1 MTVTLYLKKSPPY
14 PRSFIYVIFQK
25 FYSFSFYIRSMTH
38 FELNF
43 LEKSI
48 RSVSRFFLWGEGR
61 ACGCPVVPVPFK
73 KFFILLFIFGCAGS
87 LLFEGFFSSCGEWGL
102 LSICGTRASPCG
114 GFSCCRAQAFE
125 LAGFSSASAQ

>member
-43 LEKSI
+43 VEKSI

-61 ACGCPVVPVPFK
+61 ACGCPVVSVPFK
-73 KFFILLFIFGCAGS
+73 KNFIHLFIFGCAGS
-87 LLFEGFFSSCGEWGL
+87 LLYKGFFSSCGEWGL
-102 LSICGTRASPCG
+102 LFVVQGLLVVVASIFAEHRLLSL
-114 GFSCCRAQAFE
+114 QA
-125 LAGFSSASAQ
+125 